1 MDQPDAAGWGGAVLG
16 RVAIVGVPSLLTA
29 LAFVVGKHFG
39 VVGQLP
45 VWVLLILLFV
55 VGAIAEFGVRHTD
68 EHSSNIALHASIAA
82 QMAGVSVIIYG
93 IGWGP
98 TLAVGYAF
106 VCARVL
112 DEVGTRAWR
121 IAVLWST
128 VCIVLGQ
135 VAIAT
140 DLVRTYV
147 PTPYVHGLA
156 GLSLLGTAFVMRL
169 FGLKTE
175 MHERAIVERDR
186 LNDSIRA
193 TLSVLTATLDSTAD
207 GILLVD
213 AAGAITLH
221 NRQFGEMWQLPESVL
236 AGSNTHGAIAFV
248 LDQLIRPEL
257 FVAKFDELDADPSVE
272 TSDTLEFKDGRVFER
287 YSRPQR
293 IDGRVVGR
301 VWSFRDVTD
310 RSRLVKE
317 LAHQAFHDSLTGL
330 ANRAL
335 LRDRL
340 EHALARSRRSAATV
354 GVLFCD
360 LDGFKMVNDTLG
372 HDAGDVLLVEVA
384 RRFEHNLRDGDTA
397 ARLGGDEFAI
407 VIEETARV
415 DMGVLAQ
422 RLLDALGE
430 PFMVKGREVFVRASI
445 GLADTSQDLLDA
457 DELLRRADI
466 AMYAAKS
473 RGRDRY
479 AAFEQSMQT
488 EVNRRSELMRD
499 LHHALLNGQLS
510 VHYQPLIDLDS
521 GAMQS
526 FEALLRWEHPERG
539 QIAPDEFIP
548 VAEETGVILDV
559 GRLVL
564 DVACHQCAQWR
575 QQSGID
581 GLTMCVNVSG
591 QQLYDDQF
599 VSDVEETLARAGL
612 PPTNL
617 ILELT
622 ESTLLTDTAAVH
634 RRLQQLKDM
643 GVRLAVDDFGT
654 GYSSLSY
661 LHSFPVDY
669 LKIDR
674 SFVKGL
680 NQRDDHQSHVMVR
693 SIISIAHNLNLTV
706 VAEGIEQT
714 EQLDALVA
722 AGCHTGQGFL
732 LSRPVPPEQITPLL
746 AEAARE
752 RTTVSGVASPEWKN
766 PANRI
771 GAE

>member
-1 MDQPDAAGWGGAVLG
+1 MDQPDAAGWGGAPFG
-16 RVAIVGVPSLLTA
+16 RIAVVGVPTILTA
-29 LAFVVGKHFG
+29 LAFVVGGRFD
-39 VVGQLP
+39 VVGDLP
-45 VWVLLILLFV
+45 IWMLVAFV
-55 VGAIAEFGVRHTD
+55 FVAGAIAQGGSRLTEVR
-68 EHSSNIALHASIAA
+68 SGNIALHVSLAA
-82 QMAGVSVIIYG
+82 QMTGVSIIIYA

-98 TLAVGYAF
+98 TLAIGYVF
-106 VCARVL
+106 VCARVI
-112 DEVGTRAWR
+112 DEVGQRAWGV
-121 IAVLWST
+121 AVFWST
-128 VCIVLGQ
+128 VCVVVGEI
-135 VAIAT
+135 AIA
-140 DLVRTYV
+140 LGWVPTYV

-156 GLSLLGTAFVMRL
+156 GLSILGTAFVMRL
-169 FGLKTE
+169 LGRKTE

-186 LNDSIRA
+186 LNSSLRS
-193 TLSVLTATLDSTAD
+193 TLSVLTATLDSTTD

-213 AAGAITLH
+213 AGGAITLH
-221 NRQFGEMWQLPESVL
+221 NRQFGEMWQLPEAVL
-236 AGSNTHGAIAFV
+236 AGSNAHGAIAFV
-248 LDQLIRPEL
+248 LDQLIRPESFL
-257 FVAKFDELDADPSVE
+257 AKLDELQATPSVE

-340 EHALARSRRSAATV
+340 DHALARARRSAATV

-360 LDGFKMVNDTLG
+360 LDGFKLVNDTLG

-407 VIEETARV
+407 VVEETARV

-430 PFMVKGREVFVRASI
+430 PFIVKGREVFVRASL
-445 GLADTSQDLLDA
+445 GLADTSEDVLDA

-466 AMYAAKS
+466 AMYVAKA

-479 AAFEQSMQT
+479 AMFEQSMQT
-488 EVNRRSELMRD
+488 EVTRRSELIRD
-499 LHHALLNGQLS
+499 LRHALSDGQLS
-510 VHYQPLIDLDS
+510 VHYQPLVDLDT

-539 QIAPDEFIP
+539 SVAPDEFIP
-548 VAEETGVILDV
+548 IAEETGVILEV

-575 QQSGID
+575 AQSGLSA
-581 GLTMCVNVSG
+581 LTMCVNVSG
-591 QQLYDDQF
+591 QQLYDERF
-599 VSDVEETLARAGL
+599 VTDVEETLARAGL
-612 PPTNL
+612 PPTSL

-634 RRLQQLKDM
+634 QRLQQLKDM

-680 NQRDDHQSHVMVR
+680 NQRNDHQSHVMVR
-693 SIISIAHNLNLTV
+693 SIISIARNLNLAV

-722 AGCHTGQGFL
+722 AGCHTGQGYL
-732 LSRPVPPEQITPLL
+732 LSRPVPPEEITPLL
-746 AEAARE
+746 QEQHARE
-752 RTTVSGVASPEWKN
+752 SDKSLSGE
-766 PANRI
+766 
-771 GAE
+771 